1 MFKFEK
7 QAHRAKLNDW
17 LRLGNNNNWNKFCM
31 RTDLQTHPEDYHFIN
46 VAIFDKEFN
55 NFQNEIEQT
64 TVRQTD
70 LLGFT
75 PDGKTPMLDFN
86 DEADLLNS
94 PALDYFEG
102 NAKGYGL
109 YTDQYLLGE
118 DNEFHDV
125 LDKYHSDLKP
135 KIFKSLDDILDN
147 LVFYEKLDSL
157 KEITFST
164 LLTIV
169 DLEKF
174 NKDLKTNHYDV
185 DTIISIDDC
194 YNKDLQLLTLPSKLQ
209 EESDNP
215 IEEEDVPDYTTKF
228 YYDYSDSIDDFIIYT
243 LKKWTK
249 VNAASQYGLDLHGNK
264 VKVDGQEISLQEGI
278 LKTLQAFIDYKKLA
292 DKEPEFEPVRRSLE
306 MKDNLLS
313 RMHPDGSVS
322 IKINH
327 AVDEDENQKRIDAF
341 HQECEKWNAQLDEL
355 NRKRWNLFS
364 QIYREMDI

>member
-1 MFKFEK
+1 MFKYEK

-46 VAIFDKEFN
+46 VDIFDKEFD

-64 TVRQTD
+64 TIQQTN

-75 PDGKTPMLDFN
+75 PDGKTPMLDFTN
-86 DEADLLNS
+86 EDEMLNS

-102 NAKGYGL
+102 IAQGYGL
-109 YTDQYLLGE
+109 YTNQYLLGE

-125 LDKYHSDLKP
+125 LDGYHSDLKP
-135 KIFKSLDDILDN
+135 KIFESLNDILDN
-147 LVFYEKLDSL
+147 LAFYEKLDSL
-157 KEITFST
+157 KEVTFST

-174 NKDLKTNHYDV
+174 DKDLKTNHYDA

-194 YNKDLQLLTLPSKLQ
+194 YNRDLQLLTLPSKLQ
-209 EESDNP
+209 NNSDDIKEET
-215 IEEEDVPDYTTKF
+215 VPDYTTKF
-228 YYDYSDSIDDFIIYT
+228 YYNYGTSIDDFIIYT

-249 VNAASQYGLDLHGNK
+249 VNTASQYGLDLHENK
-264 VKVDGQEISLQEGI
+264 IKVDSQEISLQEGI
-278 LKTLQAFIDYKKLA
+278 LQTLQAFIDYKKLA
-292 DKEPEFEPVRRSLE
+292 DKEPDFEINHSKHPEINRNCLF
-306 MKDNLLS
+306 

-322 IKINH
+322 IKMNND
-327 AVDEDENQKRIDAF
+327 VDEQEMQNELDKF
-341 HQECEKWNAQLDEL
+341 HQKCEKWNTQLDKL
-355 NRKRWNLFS
+355 NKKRWNLFS
-364 QIYREMDI
+364 QVYRYLDI

>member
-1 MFKFEK
+1 MFNYERK
-7 QAHRAKLNDW
+7 AHRAKLNDW

-31 RTDLQTHPEDYHFIN
+31 RTDLQTHPKDYHFID
-46 VAIFDKEFN
+46 VSIFDKEFN
-55 NFQNEIEQT
+55 NFQNEINQT
-64 TVRQTD
+64 TVHQTD

-102 NAKGYGL
+102 HTKGYGL
-109 YTDQYLLGE
+109 YTNQYILGE

-135 KIFKSLDDILDN
+135 KIFKSLNDILDN
-147 LVFYEKLDSL
+147 LAFYEKLDSL
-157 KEITFST
+157 KEVSMST

-169 DLEKF
+169 DLDKF
-174 NKDLKTNHYDV
+174 SKYLKTDKYDI

-194 YNKDLQLLTLPSKLQ
+194 YDKTLQLLTLPS
-209 EESDNP
+209 EAPSESDK
-215 IEEEDVPDYTTKF
+215 IENEEVVDYTTKF
-228 YYDYSDSIDDFIIYT
+228 YYDYGDSIDDFIIYT

-249 VNAASQYGLDLHGNK
+249 VNAASQYGLDLLANK

-306 MKDNLLS
+306 MKDNSLS

-341 HQECEKWNAQLDEL
+341 HKDCEKWNTQLDEL

>member
-75 PDGKTPMLDFN
+75 LDGKTPMLDFN

-125 LDKYHSDLKP
+125 LDKYHSNLKP